1 MIKECIQMSAI
12 EISRLIASR
21 QISVYEAVSSHID
34 QAQRA
39 NANINA
45 IIGPRYDE
53 ALAQAKEF
61 DRVATI
67 ARDQPLFGVP
77 FTVKE
82 SIAVQGLPNTYG
94 SYYRR
99 TDIANK
105 HATAVE
111 RLLNAGAILIGQT
124 NLSELALWPECA
136 NVIYGKTSNP
146 YSPRHTSGGSSGG
159 DAAIVSAGGVPF
171 ALGTDGGGSVRI
183 PAAHCGVFGHK
194 PSSKFVPMSGHFPL
208 DRYCSQYPSSQFI
221 ARFFSMGPLCRK
233 AEDLLP
239 LLKIIS
245 GPDGIDKNINSN
257 FDCNQQLDSLKGIKV
272 YLLADKL
279 HPLLKSVAPNVEQ
292 NLRSVASVLEK
303 EGAEI
308 IPCHLPFLADACE
321 LWFDIV
327 LTAQDITLSSAV
339 NEDRSLIAEML
350 YMISGKKRMMLST
363 LLLLF
368 TEKIATLNKKSY
380 IQFLYIKNK
389 ISLQLN
395 AYLDNKSVLLLPT
408 YPTTATKHNRS
419 YISPFE
425 FLYSA
430 LFNVLELPATSIPV
444 SFSTDNFPV
453 SIQIAGAHGYD
464 HLPISLACYLEKIL
478 GGWKLP
484 TMA

>member
-12 EISRLIASR
+12 EISRLISSR
-21 QISVYEAVSSHID
+21 QISVYEAVSSHIN
-34 QAQRA
+34 QSLRV

-45 IIGPRYDE
+45 IIAPQYE
-53 ALAQAKEF
+53 KALAQAKEF
-61 DRVATI
+61 DRVTSI
-67 ARDQPLFGVP
+67 TQDKPLFGVP

-82 SIAVQGLPNTYG
+82 SIAVKGLPNTYG

-105 HATAVE
+105 HATSVE

-146 YSPRHTSGGSSGG
+146 YSQEYTSGGSSGG

-183 PAAHCGVFGHK
+183 PASHCGVFGHK

-208 DRYCSQYPSSQFI
+208 DRYSSQYPSAQFI
-221 ARFFSMGPLCRK
+221 ARFFAMGPLCRK

-245 GPDGIDKNINSN
+245 KPDGIDVNINGS
-257 FDCNQQLDSLKGIKV
+257 FDYHQQLDSLKGIKV
-272 YLLADKL
+272 YLLEDKL
-279 HPLLKSVAPNVEQ
+279 HPLQKSVAFNIKQ
-292 NLRSVASVLEK
+292 NLYSVASVLEK

-321 LWFDIV
+321 LWFDIM
-327 LTAQDITLSSAV
+327 LTAKNITLHSAV
-339 NEDRSLIAEML
+339 NKDHSLMAEV
-350 YMISGKKRMMLST
+350 YSMISGKKKMMLST
-363 LLLLF
+363 LLLLVM
-368 TEKIATLNKKSY
+368 EKIASLNKKTY
-380 IQFLYIKNK
+380 IQFFYIKNK
-389 ISLQLN
+389 ISLQLYT
-395 AYLDNKSVLLLPT
+395 YLDNKSVLLLPT
-408 YPTTATKHNRS
+408 YPTTAIKHNGS
-419 YISPFE
+419 YVSPFD
-425 FLYSA
+425 FLYTA
-430 LFNVLELPATSIPV
+430 IFNVLELPATSIPV
-444 SFSTDNFPV
+444 SFSADNFPI
-453 SIQIAGAHGYD
+453 SIQIAGAHGCD
-464 HLPISLACYLEKIL
+464 HLPISLACYLEKKL

-484 TMA
+484 NMT